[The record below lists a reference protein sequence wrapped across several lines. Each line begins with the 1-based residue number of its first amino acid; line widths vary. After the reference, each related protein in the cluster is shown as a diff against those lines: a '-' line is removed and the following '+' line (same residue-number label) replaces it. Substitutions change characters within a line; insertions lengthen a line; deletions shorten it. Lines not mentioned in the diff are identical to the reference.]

1 MKQAA
6 ANIEEDITQSE
17 IAMDICDLNDVTTL
31 VTNDNCAG
39 ETDLKKC
46 WAFTERTVTAY
57 MFIKNFRCYF

>member
-6 ANIEEDITQSE
+6 ANTEEDIPQSE

-39 ETDLKKC
+39 ATDLK
-46 WAFTERTVTAY
+46 
-57 MFIKNFRCYF
+57 NFGL